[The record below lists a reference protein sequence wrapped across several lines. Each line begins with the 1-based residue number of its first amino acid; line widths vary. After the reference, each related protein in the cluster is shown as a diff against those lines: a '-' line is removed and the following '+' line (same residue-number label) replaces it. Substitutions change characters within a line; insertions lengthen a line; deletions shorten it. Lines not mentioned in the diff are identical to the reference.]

1 MGRDGIRSV
10 ATELAPRAIGPYS
23 QAVVAGGL
31 VFCSGQVALEPGA
44 SGKLDPGDVAA
55 QTRRAL
61 ENLRAVLAAAGS
73 APDQVVKT
81 TVFLTTMDHFAGMN
95 QVYAEFFRA
104 HRPARAT
111 VAVAALPKGALVEIE
126 AIALAGSAPHATG

>member
-1 MGRDGIRSV
+1 MSPEAIRSV
-10 ATELAPRAIGPYS
+10 ASDGAPQAIGPYS
-23 QAVVAGGL
+23 QAIVANGL

-44 SGKLDPGDVAA
+44 SGKLEGGDVAG

-61 ENLRAVLAAAGS
+61 RNLAAVLAAAGS

-95 QVYAEFFRA
+95 QVYAEFFGT

-126 AIALAGSAPHATG
+126 AIALAAPHATH

>member
-1 MGRDGIRSV
+1 MGGEAIRSV
-10 ATELAPRAIGPYS
+10 ATEQAPQAIGPYS
-23 QAVVAGGL
+23 QAIVAGGL

-44 SGKLDPGDVAA
+44 SGKLEGSDVAA

-61 ENLRAVLAAAGS
+61 ENLRAVLASAGS

-95 QVYAEFFRA
+95 QVYAEFFGA

>member
-1 MGRDGIRSV
+1 MARDGIRSV
-10 ATELAPRAIGPYS
+10 ATEQAPSAIGPYS
-23 QAVVAGGL
+23 QALVSNGL

-44 SGKLDPGDVAA
+44 SGKLEAGDVAA

-61 ENLRAVLAAAGS
+61 KNLGAVLAAAGS
-73 APDQVVKT
+73 SPDHVVKT
-81 TVFLTTMDHFAGMN
+81 TVFLTTMDHFTGMN
-95 QVYAEFFRA
+95 QVYAAFFGA

-126 AIALAGSAPHATG
+126 AIALAPDSHAAR

>member
-23 QAVVAGGL
+23 QAVSRAARL
-31 VFCSGQVALEPGA
+31 LLGQVALEPGA

-95 QVYAEFFRA
+95 QVYSEFFGA